1 MLGRSP
7 PVPCHDARMGYPA
20 KLLTQGESIE
30 FETRPH
36 WRSMIFPSLVLL
48 VTVAVAG
55 YLLATIG
62 SGTVQ
67 GWARWAVVGVAV
79 VVIVLWFVR
88 PLLTW
93 LTTQYV
99 FTTRRIITRT
109 GIIARS
115 GKDMPLSKVNDVSFQ
130 YTILERVLGC
140 GTLTVSSASEDGE
153 LVISNVP
160 KVEEIQREI
169 YRLAEADSQRRG
181 SGT

>member
-1 MLGRSP
+1 
-7 PVPCHDARMGYPA
+7 
-20 KLLTQGESIE
+20 
-30 FETRPH
+30 
-36 WRSMIFPSLVLL
+36 MIGPSLVLL
-48 VTVAVAG
+48 VTVGVAG
-55 YLLATIG
+55 FVLATVG

-67 GWARWAVVGVAV
+67 GYLRWAVVLVAL
-79 VVIVLWFVR
+79 VVILAWFVR

-130 YTILERVLGC
+130 YTILERILSC
-140 GTLTVSSASEDGE
+140 GTLIVSSASEDGE
-153 LVISNVP
+153 LVIRNVP

-169 YRLAEADSQRRG
+169 YRLTEADANRRATD
-181 SGT
+181 S

>member
-1 MLGRSP
+1 MKP
-7 PVPCHDARMGYPA
+7 MGYPA
-20 KLLTQGESIE
+20 KLLTEGESIE

-36 WRSMIFPSLVLL
+36 WRSMIFPSIVLL

-55 YLLATIG
+55 YLLATVG

-67 GWARWAVVGVAV
+67 GWVRWAVVVVALL
-79 VVIVLWFVR
+79 VIVLWFVR

-99 FTTRRIITRT
+99 FTSRRIITRT
-109 GIIARS
+109 GIVARS

-153 LVISNVP
+153 LVIRNVP

-169 YRLAEADSQRRG
+169 YRLTEADANRRG
-181 SGT
+181 STG

>member
-1 MLGRSP
+1 MRG
-7 PVPCHDARMGYPA
+7 MGYPA

-36 WRSMIFPSLVLL
+36 WRSMIVPSLVLL
-48 VTVAVAG
+48 LTVAVAG

-62 SGTVQ
+62 DGTVQ
-67 GWARWAVVGVAV
+67 GWARWAVVLVALL
-79 VVIVLWFVR
+79 VIVLWFVR

-99 FTTRRIITRT
+99 FTSRRIITRT

-140 GTLTVSSASEDGE
+140 GTLTVASASEDGE
-153 LVISNVP
+153 LVIRNVP

-169 YRLAEADSQRRG
+169 YRLAEADAQRRG

>member
-1 MLGRSP
+1 
-7 PVPCHDARMGYPA
+7 MGYPA
-20 KLLTQGESIE
+20 KLLTEGESVE

-36 WRSMIFPSLVLL
+36 WRSMIFPSIVLL

-62 SGTVQ
+62 SGSVQ
-67 GWARWAVVGVAV
+67 GWLRWAVVGVAL

-99 FTTRRIITRT
+99 FTSRRIITRT
-109 GIIARS
+109 GIVARS

-153 LVISNVP
+153 LVIRNVP

-169 YRLAEADSQRRG
+169 YRLTEADANRRG
-181 SGT
+181 SAG

>member
-1 MLGRSP
+1 
-7 PVPCHDARMGYPA
+7 MGYPA

-36 WRSMIFPSLVLL
+36 WRSMIFPSIVLL

-55 YLLATIG
+55 FLLATIG

-67 GWARWAVVGVAV
+67 GWARWAVIVVAL

-99 FTTRRIITRT
+99 FTSRRIITRT

-115 GKDMPLSKVNDVSFQ
+115 GKDMPLSKVNDVSFR
-130 YTILERVLGC
+130 YTIIERVLGC

-153 LVISNVP
+153 LEIRNVP

-169 YRLAEADSQRRG
+169 YRLAEADAQRRG
-181 SGT
+181 SGS